1 MWSEYL
7 TIFDDQEVNLEW
19 FRKNCSRLMK
29 RFDTQQHFTEIM
41 KLHLNHCKLKF
52 PYENRKLKNSASMWQ
67 RNKKTTKKG
76 SCGNT

>member
-1 MWSEYL
+1 MRSEYL
-7 TIFDDQEVNLEW
+7 TIFDDQEVNWEW

-52 PYENRKLKNSASMWQ
+52 P
-67 RNKKTTKKG
+67 
-76 SCGNT
+76 